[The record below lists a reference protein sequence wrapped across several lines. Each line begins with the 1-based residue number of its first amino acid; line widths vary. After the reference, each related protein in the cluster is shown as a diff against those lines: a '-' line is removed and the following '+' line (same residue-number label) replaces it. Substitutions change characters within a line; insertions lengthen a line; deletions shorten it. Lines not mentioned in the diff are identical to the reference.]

1 MKNNNSGRSD
11 VATLNAA
18 LQFSG
23 NRLLASLK
31 PAERAIL
38 EPSMQVVLLSRGDV
52 LFDAG
57 EDVTHTHF
65 PGPGVVASLVIT
77 MADGR
82 AVESATIGRE
92 GAIGGIVSAGHKPA
106 FARAVVQI
114 GGTALKMETSALE
127 AAKERSGIIRDL
139 FSRYADTLLA
149 QTMQSVA
156 CNALHSIDAR
166 LCRWLLT
173 THDRVD
179 SDEIALT
186 QEYLAE
192 MLGVQRTTVSGV
204 ARVLQE
210 RGLISYS
217 RGRMVIIDR
226 PAIEA
231 CACECYAV
239 VQSHLRAVL
248 PDVKP
253 QKVVDTKTGTNPT

>member
-1 MKNNNSGRSD
+1 MVNDNSNARDD
-11 VATLNAA
+11 VATLNVAV
-18 LQFSG
+18 QFAG

-38 EPSMQVVLLSRGDV
+38 EPSMSMVLLARGTV

-57 EDVTHTHF
+57 EDVTHTYF
-65 PGPGVVASLVIT
+65 PGPGVVASLVVT
-77 MADGR
+77 MSDGR
-82 AVESATIGRE
+82 AVEACTIGRE
-92 GAIGGIVSAGHKPA
+92 GAIGGIVSSGHKPA

-114 GGTALKMETSALE
+114 GGTALRLETSALE
-127 AAKERSGIIRDL
+127 SAKERSSLIRDL

-156 CNALHSIDAR
+156 CNALHPIDAR

-210 RGLISYS
+210 RGLIAYS
-217 RGRMVIIDR
+217 RGRMVILDR
-226 PAIEA
+226 HGIEQS
-231 CACECYAV
+231 ACECYRD
-239 VQSHLRAVL
+239 VQNHFRAVL
-248 PDVKP
+248 PDTRP
-253 QKVVDTKTGTNPT
+253 QKLVEERAAV

>member
-1 MKNNNSGRSD
+1 MSSENKNGRSE
-11 VATLNAA
+11 VASLTVA
-18 LQFSG
+18 LQFAG
-23 NRLLASLK
+23 NRLLASLT
-31 PAERAIL
+31 PTDRALL
-38 EPSMQVVLLSRGDV
+38 EPSMSSVLLARGDV
-52 LFDAG
+52 LFEPG
-57 EDVTHTHF
+57 EDVNHTYF
-65 PGPGVVASLVIT
+65 PEPGVVASLVVT

-82 AVESATIGRE
+82 AVEAVTIGRE

-114 GGTALKMETSALE
+114 GGTALKMDTAALE
-127 AAKERSGIIRDL
+127 SVKERSSAIRDL

-156 CNALHSIDAR
+156 CNALHAIDAR

-217 RGRMVIIDR
+217 RGRMVILDR
-226 PAIEA
+226 GGIEQ
-231 CACECYAV
+231 CACECYSD
-239 VQSHLRAVL
+239 VQNHFRAVL
-248 PDVKP
+248 PDTRP
-253 QKVVDTKTGTNPT
+253 QKVVDARTAN

>member
-1 MKNNNSGRSD
+1 MNNENNNGRTD
-11 VATLNAA
+11 NTTLNVA
-18 LQFSG
+18 LQFAG

-31 PAERAIL
+31 PPERAIL
-38 EPSMQVVLLSRGDV
+38 EPSMTAVVLNRGEV
-52 LFDAG
+52 LFEPG
-57 EDVTHTHF
+57 EDVTHSYF

-82 AVESATIGRE
+82 AVEAATIGRE
-92 GAIGGIVSAGHKPA
+92 GAVGGIVSAGSKPA

-114 GGTALKMETSALE
+114 GGTALKIETTALE
-127 AAKERSGIIRDL
+127 SAKERSSIIRDL

-156 CNALHSIDAR
+156 CNALHPIDAR

-210 RGLISYS
+210 RGMISYT
-217 RGRMVIIDR
+217 RGRMVILDR
-226 PAIEA
+226 AAIEQ
-231 CACECYAV
+231 CACECYSAV
-239 VQSHLRAVL
+239 QNHFRAVL
-248 PDVKP
+248 PDTRP
-253 QKVVDTKTGTNPT
+253 QKVVDQKTAG

>member
-1 MKNNNSGRSD
+1 MSNENNDGRSD
-11 VATLNAA
+11 VTTLNVA
-18 LQFSG
+18 LQFAG

-31 PAERAIL
+31 PAERSIL
-38 EPSMQVVLLSRGDV
+38 EPLMSAVLLNRGDV

-57 EDVTHTHF
+57 EDVTHTYF
-65 PGPGVVASLVIT
+65 PGPGVVASLVVT
-77 MADGR
+77 MSDGR
-82 AVESATIGRE
+82 AVEAATIGRE
-92 GAIGGIVSAGHKPA
+92 GAVGGIVSAGNKPA
-106 FARAVVQI
+106 FSRAIVQI
-114 GGTALKMETSALE
+114 GGTALKMETLQLE
-127 AAKERSGIIRDL
+127 GAKERSSVIRDL

-156 CNALHSIDAR
+156 CNALHPIDAR

-210 RGLISYS
+210 RGLIAYS
-217 RGRMVIIDR
+217 RGRMVVLDR
-226 PAIEA
+226 LAIEQ
-231 CACECYAV
+231 CACECYQV
-239 VQSHLRAVL
+239 VQNHFRAVL
-248 PDVKP
+248 PDTRP
-253 QKVVDTKTGTNPT
+253 QKVVDSKTANQ

>member
-1 MKNNNSGRSD
+1 MNNENNNVRGD
-11 VATLNAA
+11 VATLSVA
-18 LQFSG
+18 LQFAG

-38 EPSMQVVLLSRGDV
+38 EPSMSTVLLNRGDV
-52 LFDAG
+52 LFDQG
-57 EDVTHTHF
+57 EDVTQTYF
-65 PGPGVVASLVIT
+65 PGPGVVVSLVVT

-92 GAIGGIVSAGHKPA
+92 GAVGGIVSAGHKPA
-106 FARAVVQI
+106 FSRAAVQI
-114 GGTALKMETSALE
+114 GGTALRMDTSAVE
-127 AAKERSGIIRDL
+127 SAKERSSVIRDL
-139 FSRYADTLLA
+139 FNRYADTLLA
-149 QTMQSVA
+149 QTLQSVA
-156 CNALHSIDAR
+156 CNALHSLDAR

-210 RGLISYS
+210 RGLIAYS
-217 RGRMVIIDR
+217 RGRMVILDR
-226 PAIEA
+226 AGLEKS
-231 CACECYAV
+231 ACECYDS
-239 VQSHLRAVL
+239 VQNHFRAILPETRPQSVL
-248 PDVKP
+248 DA
-253 QKVVDTKTGTNPT
+253 KTGS

>member
-1 MKNNNSGRSD
+1 MSSENKNGRSE
-11 VATLNAA
+11 VASLTVA
-18 LQFSG
+18 LQFAG
-23 NRLLASLK
+23 NRLLASLS
-31 PAERAIL
+31 PTDRALL
-38 EPSMQVVLLSRGDV
+38 EPSMSSVLLARGDV
-52 LFDAG
+52 LFEPG
-57 EDVTHTHF
+57 EDVNHTYF
-65 PGPGVVASLVIT
+65 PGPGVVASLVVT

-82 AVESATIGRE
+82 AVEAVTIGRE

-106 FARAVVQI
+106 FARAIVQI
-114 GGTALKMETSALE
+114 GGTALKMDTAALE
-127 AAKERSGIIRDL
+127 SVKERSSAIRDL

-156 CNALHSIDAR
+156 CNALHAIDAR

-210 RGLISYS
+210 RGLIAYS
-217 RGRMVIIDR
+217 RGRMVILDR
-226 PAIEA
+226 AGIEQ
-231 CACECYAV
+231 CACECYRD
-239 VQSHLRAVL
+239 VQNHFRAVL
-248 PDVKP
+248 PDARP
-253 QKVVDTKTGTNPT
+253 QKVVDAKAAG

>member
-1 MKNNNSGRSD
+1 MSNENNNSRGD
-11 VATLNAA
+11 VATLSVA
-18 LQFSG
+18 LQFAG

-38 EPSMQVVLLSRGDV
+38 EPSMATVLLNRGDV
-52 LFDAG
+52 LFEPG
-57 EDVTHTHF
+57 EDVTQTYF
-65 PGPGVVASLVIT
+65 PGPGVVVSLVVT

-92 GAIGGIVSAGHKPA
+92 GAVGGIVSAGHKPA
-106 FARAVVQI
+106 FSRAAVQI
-114 GGTALKMETSALE
+114 GGTALRMETMALE
-127 AAKERSGIIRDL
+127 SAKERSSAIRDL
-139 FSRYADTLLA
+139 FNRYADTLLA
-149 QTMQSVA
+149 QTLQSVA
-156 CNALHSIDAR
+156 CNALHSLDAR

-217 RGRMVIIDR
+217 RGRMVILDR
-226 PAIEA
+226 AGLEHN
-231 CACECYAV
+231 ACECYGS
-239 VQSHLRAVL
+239 VQEHFRSIL
-248 PDVKP
+248 PDTRP
-253 QKVVDTKTGTNPT
+253 QNVLDAKTAS

>member
-1 MKNNNSGRSD
+1 MRNDNNNKKGD
-11 VATLNAA
+11 VATLSVA
-18 LQFSG
+18 LQFAG

-38 EPSMQVVLLSRGDV
+38 EPSMSSVVLNRGDV
-52 LFDAG
+52 LFEPG
-57 EDVTHTHF
+57 EDVTQTYF
-65 PGPGVVASLVIT
+65 PGPGVVVSLVVT

-92 GAIGGIVSAGHKPA
+92 GAVGGIVSAGDKPA
-106 FARAVVQI
+106 FSRAAVQI
-114 GGTALKMETSALE
+114 GGMALRMETAALE
-127 AAKERSGIIRDL
+127 SAKERSGVIRDL
-139 FSRYADTLLA
+139 FNRYADTLIA
-149 QTMQSVA
+149 QTLQSVA
-156 CNALHSIDAR
+156 CNALHSLEAR

-217 RGRMVIIDR
+217 RGRMVILDR
-226 PAIEA
+226 AGLERS
-231 CACECYAV
+231 ACECYGS
-239 VQSHLRAVL
+239 VQDHFRAIL
-248 PDVKP
+248 PDTRP
-253 QKVVDTKTGTNPT
+253 QNVLDAKTGS

>member
-1 MKNNNSGRSD
+1 MTS
-11 VATLNAA
+11 
-18 LQFSG
+18 
-23 NRLLASLK
+23 
-31 PAERAIL
+31 I
-38 EPSMQVVLLSRGDV
+38 VLTRGDV

-57 EDVTHTHF
+57 EDVTHSYF
-65 PGPGVVASLVIT
+65 PGPGVVASLVVT
-77 MADGR
+77 MSDGR
-82 AVESATIGRE
+82 VVEAATIGRE
-92 GAIGGIVSAGHKPA
+92 GAVGGIVSTGNKPA

-114 GGTALKMETSALE
+114 GGSALKIETAALE
-127 AAKERSGIIRDL
+127 SAKERSGVIRDL

-156 CNALHSIDAR
+156 CNALHSLDAR

-204 ARVLQE
+204 ARLLQE

-217 RGRMVIIDR
+217 RGRVVILDR
-226 PAIEA
+226 AAIEQS
-231 CACECYAV
+231 ACECYHG
-239 VQSHLRAVL
+239 VQNHIRAIL
-248 PDVKP
+248 PDVRP
-253 QKVVDTKTGTNPT
+253 QKAADTKTAN

>member
-1 MKNNNSGRSD
+1 MSNENHNGRGD
-11 VATLNAA
+11 VATLNVAVLFA
-18 LQFSG
+18 G

-31 PAERAIL
+31 PAERSIL
-38 EPSMQVVLLSRGDV
+38 EPHITMVLLNRGDV

-57 EDVTHTHF
+57 DDVTHTHF
-65 PGPGVVASLVIT
+65 PGPGVVASLVVT
-77 MADGR
+77 MSDGR
-82 AVESATIGRE
+82 AVEACTIGRE
-92 GAIGGIVSAGHKPA
+92 GAIGGIVSAGSKPA

-114 GGTALKMETSALE
+114 GGTALRMETAALE
-127 AAKERSGIIRDL
+127 SAKERSSVIRDL
-139 FSRYADTLLA
+139 FSRYADTLIA

-156 CNALHSIDAR
+156 CNALHPIDAR

-217 RGRMVIIDR
+217 RGRMVILDR
-226 PAIEA
+226 AGIEQ
-231 CACECYAV
+231 CACECYRD
-239 VQSHLRAVL
+239 VQNHFRAVL
-248 PDVKP
+248 PDAKP
-253 QKVVDTKTGTNPT
+253 QRVPDAKTAT

>member
-1 MKNNNSGRSD
+1 MNNENTNGRTD
-11 VATLNAA
+11 NTTLNVA
-18 LQFSG
+18 LQFAG

-38 EPSMQVVLLSRGDV
+38 EPSMSAVLLNRGDV
-52 LFDAG
+52 LFEPG
-57 EDVTHTHF
+57 EDVTHSYF

-82 AVESATIGRE
+82 AVEAATIGRE
-92 GAIGGIVSAGHKPA
+92 GAVGGIVSAGNKPA

-114 GGTALKMETSALE
+114 GGTALKIETAALE
-127 AAKERSGIIRDL
+127 AAKERSSIIRDL

-156 CNALHSIDAR
+156 CNALHPIDAR

-210 RGLISYS
+210 RGLISYT
-217 RGRMVIIDR
+217 RGRMVILDR
-226 PAIEA
+226 AAIEQ
-231 CACECYAV
+231 CACECYSD
-239 VQSHLRAVL
+239 VQNHFRAVL
-248 PDVKP
+248 PETRP
-253 QKVVDTKTGTNPT
+253 QKVVDTKTGS